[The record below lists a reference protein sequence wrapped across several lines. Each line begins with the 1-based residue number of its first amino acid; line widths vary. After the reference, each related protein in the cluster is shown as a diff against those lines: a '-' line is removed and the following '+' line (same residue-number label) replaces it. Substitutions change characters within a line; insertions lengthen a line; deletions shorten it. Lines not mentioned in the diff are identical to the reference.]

1 MEQLL
6 TKPQGSTKSEPM
18 PSPLAWVGR
27 SRPRDCSNLPGL
39 LALNASHSAI
49 TIEQWW
55 GSPGSLGTRS
65 PNRLRR
71 PRDVDL
77 LLIGDVHLSKHGR
90 LGQASDF
97 Y

>member
-1 MEQLL
+1 MMTAAGLPADVDFCVLL
-6 TKPQGSTKSEPM
+6 HIKPSDLT
-18 PSPLAWVGR
+18 
-27 SRPRDCSNLPGL
+27 
-39 LALNASHSAI
+39 I
-49 TIEQWW
+49 TIEHSW